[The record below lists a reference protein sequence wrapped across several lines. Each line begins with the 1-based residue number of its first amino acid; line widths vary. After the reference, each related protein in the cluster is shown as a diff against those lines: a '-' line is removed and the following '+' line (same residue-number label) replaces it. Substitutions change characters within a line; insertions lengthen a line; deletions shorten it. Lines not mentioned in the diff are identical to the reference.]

1 MDGVENPVVVL
12 LLLYGNDDLLDIVD
26 SALMDLET
34 LDDLLVV
41 PAVQLECGPTPELGF
56 LNQRIPGPDRK

>member
-1 MDGVENPVVVL
+1 
-12 LLLYGNDDLLDIVD
+12 
-26 SALMDLET
+26 MDLET

-56 LNQRIPGPDRK
+56 LNQRVPGPERKKILNKILIFQC